1 MTKVLMLGWEFPP
14 LFSGGLGVATY
25 GLVKALSPKTNIRLI
40 IPRAPLSTDLDN
52 VNVIGL
58 NQLTAEE
65 IDLERIQF
73 SFSTLNTEVHQLP
86 ISISPYHFTNQWIEK
101 HQRDSFNTSDTLASN
116 QESLDQIHSIFSE
129 NEVYGWNVMHKV
141 YLFSKLAEE
150 IAADG
155 KFDVVHAHDWVTF
168 SAGVNIKHRTGK
180 PLVLHVHSLE
190 TDRVGENARN
200 EIYEIEKNGM
210 ETADKIVAV
219 SQYTR
224 QQIIRN
230 YQINADKIDVVHN
243 GIDPSETVR
252 KQHKLKDKLVVFL
265 GRITHQKGPHYLI
278 ETAEKL
284 TRVYPRV
291 KFLVAGMGDEFAHSL
306 ETAAY
311 KKLGRHFIF
320 AGFLSKSRVNEL
332 LTFADVY
339 FMPSVSEPFG
349 LTALEAAQHFV
360 PSVISSQS
368 GAAEVL
374 KSSLQADY
382 WDTDKYANYIYA
394 LLQYNALHQNL
405 SHEAHEEIKGFTWQH
420 AADKVCAIY
429 NQLCHN

>member
-1 MTKVLMLGWEFPP
+1 MLGWEFPP

-40 IPRAPLSTDLDN
+40 IPKASSSTDIGN

-58 NQLTAEE
+58 NQLSLKE

-73 SFSTLNTEVHQLP
+73 NLSSLNTEVHQLP
-86 ISISPYHFTNQWIEK
+86 LTISPYHYTNQWIET
-101 HQRDSFNTSDTLASN
+101 RERNSSDTFDALATHQKSI
-116 QESLDQIHSIFSE
+116 DQIHSIFSG
-129 NEVYGWNVMHKV
+129 NEAYGPDIMYKV
-141 YLFSKLAEE
+141 YLFSKLSEE

-155 KFDVVHAHDWVTF
+155 KFDVIHAHDWVTYP
-168 SAGVNIKHRTGK
+168 AGVNIKNRTGK
-180 PLVLHVHSLE
+180 PLVLHMHALE
-190 TDRVGENARN
+190 TDRVGEYARN
-200 EIYEIEKNGM
+200 EIYNIEKNAM
-210 ETADKIVAV
+210 EAADRIIAV

-224 QQIIRN
+224 QQIIQH

-243 GIDPSETVR
+243 GIDPVEFAR
-252 KQHKLKDKLVVFL
+252 KEHKLKDKLVVFL
-265 GRITHQKGPHYLI
+265 GRITHQKGPDHLI

-284 TRVYPRV
+284 VRVYPRV
-291 KFLVAGMGDEFAHSL
+291 KFLVAGVGDQFAHLL
-306 ETAAY
+306 ETSAY

-320 AGFLSKSRVNEL
+320 AGFLPKAKVDEL
-332 LTFADVY
+332 LALADVY

-374 KSSLQADY
+374 KSSLQADH

-394 LLQYNALHQNL
+394 LLRYNVLHQNL
-405 SHEAHEEIKGFTWQH
+405 SQEAHNELKGITWQH
-420 AADKVCAIY
+420 AADKVCEIY
-429 NQLCHN
+429 NQVSYN